1 MSQKVLYLISF
12 VVVLGLV
19 LSVPAGAEQF
29 LVEHFNYANGTD
41 LNGQVAGQ
49 GEWVDGTDY
58 TVLNDDGLGDGGTS
72 SLQYPGMT
80 DSQGGRLAAGDD
92 PGYLLTTPVVG
103 EGNFAYLSLLCKPT
117 AISTSYF
124 LHFETNGSIQWQLG
138 RLRGRN
144 VGGDHGPA
152 QWSDK
157 TIALGETALVVI
169 KLTMV
174 PGVDNDIVEIW
185 VNPTVGTPEPPADG
199 RALVDSGNDVDPAI
213 GIRGFNFRSS
223 GEQEVDEIRF
233 GTTWDDVAGGALA
246 ASAPSPGDEM
256 TDVLRNIVLSWT
268 SGDFAAPTDGHKVYF
283 GESFN
288 DVNEAAGGVVQTA
301 NSYTPPQRLEF
312 GTTYYWRVDEISA
325 PPDSTVYPGKVWSFT
340 TELLAYPI
348 ENVIATASSSNVGG
362 GAENTVNNSGVD
374 ANDLHSTETTYM
386 WLSNSDGDGLPW
398 IEYEFERVSKL
409 HEMWV
414 WNHNSSLEQIY
425 GLGFKDVSVEYS
437 ADGIDYKALGT
448 THEFAQ
454 APGTPGYAHE
464 TIDFEGAG
472 QVRQADRQQ
481 HLGKRHQRP
490 Q

>member
-144 VGGDHGPA
+144 VGGDQGFGVSIRGSGPA

-157 TIALGETALVVI
+157 TIALGHRGN
-169 KLTMV
+169 MGQ
-174 PGVDNDIVEIW
+174 P
-185 VNPTVGTPEPPADG
+185 DG
-199 RALVDSGNDVDPAI
+199 R
-213 GIRGFNFRSS
+213 
-223 GEQEVDEIRF
+223 
-233 GTTWDDVAGGALA
+233 
-246 ASAPSPGDEM
+246 
-256 TDVLRNIVLSWT
+256 
-268 SGDFAAPTDGHKVYF
+268 
-283 GESFN
+283 
-288 DVNEAAGGVVQTA
+288 
-301 NSYTPPQRLEF
+301 
-312 GTTYYWRVDEISA
+312 
-325 PPDSTVYPGKVWSFT
+325 
-340 TELLAYPI
+340 
-348 ENVIATASSSNVGG
+348 
-362 GAENTVNNSGVD
+362 D
-374 ANDLHSTETTYM
+374 A
-386 WLSNSDGDGLPW
+386 
-398 IEYEFERVSKL
+398 R
-409 HEMWV
+409 
-414 WNHNSSLEQIY
+414 
-425 GLGFKDVSVEYS
+425 
-437 ADGIDYKALGT
+437 
-448 THEFAQ
+448 
-454 APGTPGYAHE
+454 TPG
-464 TIDFEGAG
+464 
-472 QVRQADRQQ
+472 
-481 HLGKRHQRP
+481 
-490 Q
+490 